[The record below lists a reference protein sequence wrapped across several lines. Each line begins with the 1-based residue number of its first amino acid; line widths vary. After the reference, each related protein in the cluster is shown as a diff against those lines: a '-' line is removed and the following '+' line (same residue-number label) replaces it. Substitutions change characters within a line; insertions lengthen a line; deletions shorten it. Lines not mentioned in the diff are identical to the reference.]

1 MANGINHHHLKNLKT
16 ERVQCPGFL
25 SRHKNE
31 ELLITKML
39 METSCSREPPLR
51 KNVWY
56 HADDV
61 FYRLES
67 PSGSASS
74 GRDSEK
80 SLEMWE
86 TSFS

>member
-39 METSCSREPPLR
+39 METPCPREPPFR
-51 KNVWY
+51 KNV
-56 HADDV
+56 
-61 FYRLES
+61 
-67 PSGSASS
+67 
-74 GRDSEK
+74 
-80 SLEMWE
+80 
-86 TSFS
+86 